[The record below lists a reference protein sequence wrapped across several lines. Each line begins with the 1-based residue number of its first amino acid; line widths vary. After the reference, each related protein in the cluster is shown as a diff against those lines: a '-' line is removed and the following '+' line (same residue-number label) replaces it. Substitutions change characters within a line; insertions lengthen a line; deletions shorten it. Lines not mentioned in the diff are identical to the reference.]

1 LRGKKRGGILERNPN
16 HLKETP
22 VKKYIVE
29 LTVEQ
34 REELS
39 HMISTGKAAARELTH
54 ARILLK
60 ADQGPHGPGYSD
72 TEIQEALDISV
83 GTVGRVRKRCA
94 QAGVQE
100 AILPQK
106 AQRERR
112 RLLDGKQEAYLIA
125 LVCSPSPQGSAR
137 WTLRLLATQLV
148 ELGYVETVSHET
160 VRQVLLVNELKPW
173 IKKQW
178 CIPTP
183 PDADFVY
190 HMEDV
195 LHVYTRPYDGKR
207 PQVCMDEIN
216 TQLLAETRDPLPM
229 EPGKPVR
236 QDYEYERQGVCNIFL
251 ACEPLSG
258 KRYTMV
264 AAQRTKQEWAEFIRQ
279 LADDHYPTA
288 EKIVLVMDNL
298 NTHTLAALYEVFP
311 VAEARRLCQRFE
323 VHYTPKHASWLNM
336 AEIELSALDRQCLSQ
351 RLASL
356 EIAQQQVAAWT
367 RRRNQQQVTIQW
379 RFTADDASIKLKHLY
394 PSIPD

>member
-1 LRGKKRGGILERNPN
+1 
-16 HLKETP
+16 

-39 HMISTGKAAARELTH
+39 HMISTGKTSARELTH

-60 ADQGPHGPGYSD
+60 ADQGPEGPCWSD
-72 TEIQEALDISV
+72 AKIQEALEVSP
-83 GTVGRVRKRCA
+83 GTVARVRKRCA
-94 QAGVQE
+94 TAGVQE
-100 AILPQK
+100 AILPVQ
-106 AQRERR
+106 ASRVRQR
-112 RLLDGKQEAYLIA
+112 RLDGTQEAYLIA
-125 LVCSPSPQGSAR
+125 LVCSAPPQGAVR
-137 WTLRLLATQLV
+137 WTLRVLASQLV

-160 VRQVLLVNELKPW
+160 VRQVLLANELKPW

-178 CIPTP
+178 CIPTQA
-183 PDADFVY
+183 DAEFVY

-195 LHVYTRPYDGKR
+195 LEVYTRPYNPAR

-216 TQLLAETRDPLPM
+216 TQLLADIRESLPM
-229 EPGKPVR
+229 EPGNPAR
-236 QDYEYERQGVCNIFL
+236 QDYEYERQGVCNVFL
-251 ACEPLSG
+251 ACEPLVG
-258 KRYTMV
+258 RRYSMV
-264 AAQRTKQEWAEFIRQ
+264 ASQRTKQEWAQFIRRVS
-279 LADDHYPTA
+279 DEYYPTA

-311 VAEARRLCQRFE
+311 VSEARRLCQRFE

-356 EIAQQQVAAWT
+356 EIAVQQVAAWT
-367 RRRNQQQVTIQW
+367 TRRNQQQVTINW
-379 RFTADDASIKLKHLY
+379 RFTAEDASIKLKHLY
-394 PSIPD
+394 PSIQD